1 MSTSGYVL
9 PAYRKMAAAAK
20 AALGPTGDDFAD
32 EKMFPSL
39 APSANVAAKPKMN
52 YGSVV
57 KERIRLDEEE
67 EARIAGWDEMNPTN
81 MTDAELAETGWAKL
95 RLPSEANRSAW
106 YSAIVRRMT
115 ERDRASELQSVVV
128 EPWSQFESYNVPMA
142 GANLKR

>member
-9 PAYRKMAAAAK
+9 PAYRKIAAAAK
-20 AALGPTGDDFAD
+20 AALGPTGDDFAN
-32 EKMFPSL
+32 EQMFPSL
-39 APSANVAAKPKMN
+39 APSTSAPIKPKMN
-52 YGSVV
+52 YGGVV

-95 RLPSEANRSAW
+95 RLPSDAERGAW
-106 YSAIVRRMT
+106 YSAIVRRMAD
-115 ERDRASELQSVVV
+115 RDKANDKPVP
-128 EPWSQFESYNVPMA
+128 EPWSQFESYGLT